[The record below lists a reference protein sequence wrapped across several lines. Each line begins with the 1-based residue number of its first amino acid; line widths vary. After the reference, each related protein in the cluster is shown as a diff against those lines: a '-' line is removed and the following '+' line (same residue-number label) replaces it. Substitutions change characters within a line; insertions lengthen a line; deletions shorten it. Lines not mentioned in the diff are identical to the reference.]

1 MLPLVLLCLLGAC
14 GPGPDAPPAGADTDP
29 PALTAADTT
38 ADAETRA
45 AFERIITEARAERWH
60 EQDYGAL
67 VQTVAAALLGARYE
81 EGLLDVAENE
91 ALVVNLAA
99 FDCVLY
105 VENVLALAEAIARQ
119 DYAWETY
126 TTNLEALRY
135 REGALDGYCSR
146 LHYFTDWIW
155 DNDRRGNV
163 RDVTSEIGGEPFE
176 KTLDFMGTHRDAYPR
191 LAADSVYQCILGVE
205 AALGERPLYYV
216 PEAHVRAVYDQLQPG
231 DVIATA
237 TDIEGLDV
245 THTGFVYRT
254 PEGGTGFIHA
264 SLTGEVKVSEDLAG
278 YIEENERQI
287 GIIVARPV
295 PPSGASAAG
304 SP

>member
-1 MLPLVLLCLLGAC
+1 MLPLALLCLLGAC
-14 GPGPDAPPAGADTDP
+14 ARGPDAPPAEADADP
-29 PALTAADTT
+29 PVLTVADTT

-45 AFERIITEARAERWH
+45 AFERIMAEARAERWH
-60 EQDYGAL
+60 EQEYGVL

-81 EGLLDVAENE
+81 EGLLDVHENE

-105 VENVLALAEAIARQ
+105 VENVLALAGAIARQ

-126 TTNLEALRY
+126 TANLEALRY
-135 REGALDGYCSR
+135 RGGHLEGYCSR

-155 DNDRRGNV
+155 DNARRGHV
-163 RDVTSEIGGEPFE
+163 RDVTQEVGGEPFA
-176 KTLDFMGTHRDAYPR
+176 KTVNFMGTHRDAYPR
-191 LAADSVYQCILGVE
+191 LAADSIYQCIVGVE
-205 AALGERPLYYV
+205 AALRERALYYV
-216 PEAHVRAVYDQLQPG
+216 PEARVRAVYGRLQPG
-231 DVIATA
+231 DVVATA

-264 SLTGEVKVSEDLAG
+264 SLTGEVKVSEDLAS
-278 YIEENERQI
+278 YLEDNERQV

-295 PPSGASAAG
+295 PPPGVSAAG
-304 SP
+304 SR